1 MSLTERQWR
10 NRIRQRR
17 ELAARAADLEER
29 VCTAL
34 ETKSASLEEV
44 RGWLH
49 ELDNAYGQLRISDY
63 SFTAKRDAFANVD
76 LVARLGTAE
85 QKRDSD
91 QRQATAQAEK
101 AAKDRIAARRYDME
115 RLSHPKLA
123 QPPKCAHPERL
134 HCDYYDDLE
143 RCEFMVYG
151 GTPGYWLCTAGE
163 KPISK

>member
-1 MSLTERQWR
+1 MTLTERQWR

-17 ELAARAADLEER
+17 ELAARAAELEEW

-49 ELDNAYGQLRISDY
+49 GLDIAYGKLQLSEY
-63 SFTAKRDAFANVD
+63 LFAPKKDVFADVD

-85 QKRDSD
+85 QQRDSD
-91 QRQATAQAEK
+91 QRQATARAEK
-101 AAKDRIAARRYDME
+101 AAKDRIAAQRYDVE

-123 QPPKCAHPERL
+123 QPPKCARPERL
-134 HCDYYDDLE
+134 HCDYYGQLE
-143 RCEFMVYG
+143 RCEFMAYG
-151 GTPGYWLCTAGE
+151 GRPGYWLCTAGE